1 MAEPKRIGILV
12 VAYNAASTLARVLD
26 RIPAEF
32 VPRITRV
39 LVSDDASQ
47 DETYLVGLGYKQI
60 HGRRLPIEVLRNRE
74 NVGYG
79 GNQKIC
85 YEYAIEHDLD
95 IVVLLHADGQYA
107 PELLPDIVAPLERGE
122 ADAVF
127 GSRMMTRGGAR
138 QGGMPVTRRL
148 GNKVLTAIENR
159 LTGLDLSEWHS
170 GYRAYS
176 VAALRDIPFQ
186 RNSDYYDFDTEIIIQ
201 LHEAGKRIAEVPI
214 PTFYGDEISYVNVA
228 KYGVEIIRDVARYR
242 THKIG
247 LGRGDTAFASSP
259 YEPKS
264 GADTAT
270 VRMLAWLSGHP
281 AGRTLVVGVSP
292 ELIVPE
298 LRAAGHDVTAVVEPG
313 PSGSL
318 TDDDP
323 GVAVRTL
330 DDGLADLA
338 SGSFDYVVA
347 LDALGRVRD
356 TAALLAALRRLLR
369 PDGRLLASVP
379 NFGHWYPRARVVSG
393 RWAYDTRGLLDAGQ
407 LRFFTGAEAEQALAD
422 AGFVFRRR
430 ETVGL
435 PLDGDASR
443 VLALVDGAGL
453 ALRPTL
459 FAYQYLFEVAA
470 PAAGG

>member
-148 GNKVLTAIENR
+148 GNKVLTAIETGFSGR
-159 LTGLDLSEWHS
+159 LRVGWTPQVPD
-170 GYRAYS
+170 
-176 VAALRDIPFQ
+176 ALRNAVF
-186 RNSDYYDFDTEIIIQ
+186 
-201 LHEAGKRIAEVPI
+201 
-214 PTFYGDEISYVNVA
+214 
-228 KYGVEIIRDVARYR
+228 
-242 THKIG
+242 TH
-247 LGRGDTAFASSP
+247 L
-259 YEPKS
+259 
-264 GADTAT
+264 
-270 VRMLAWLSGHP
+270 
-281 AGRTLVVGVSP
+281 
-292 ELIVPE
+292 
-298 LRAAGHDVTAVVEPG
+298 LRQQPRVAVV
-313 PSGSL
+313 
-318 TDDDP
+318 
-323 GVAVRTL
+323 
-330 DDGLADLA
+330 
-338 SGSFDYVVA
+338 
-347 LDALGRVRD
+347 
-356 TAALLAALRRLLR
+356 
-369 PDGRLLASVP
+369 
-379 NFGHWYPRARVVSG
+379 
-393 RWAYDTRGLLDAGQ
+393 
-407 LRFFTGAEAEQALAD
+407 
-422 AGFVFRRR
+422 
-430 ETVGL
+430 
-435 PLDGDASR
+435 
-443 VLALVDGAGL
+443 
-453 ALRPTL
+453 
-459 FAYQYLFEVAA
+459 
-470 PAAGG
+470 AAGGGVDDAAVVPHQQHAGLPAVAVDEVVAHLVAEQLHQQRLRFGIVHAFDADGVARADVERAAAGLRMHAPDRVRLRGQCAVVVADGHRAALVALAVHAVARIATARRMHALQAL